1 MCRFIVGCLRL
12 WVPEWRDVQLLCE
25 LVLDE
30 GIEEFV
36 VEGLVPGLAGEHLS
50 EVSALLAHDRLE
62 ADHGGALGGHRHV
75 CGRGGEPDDV
85 RPVVGEHQLVP
96 RDAQLQ
102 LRVGESHPHQHV
114 PHPCPIVVVWD
125 GREELVEGLDC
136 NVFTLG
142 CKCADQQL
150 IELCLSTRV

>member
-12 WVPEWRDVQLLCE
+12 WVPEWRDVQILCE

-62 ADHGGALGGHRHV
+62 ADHGGALGAIAMCV
-75 CGRGGEPDDV
+75 DAAENPMTC
-85 RPVVGEHQLVP
+85 VP
-96 RDAQLQ
+96 WWVSISWFHAMRSSSS
-102 LRVGESHPHQHV
+102 G
-114 PHPCPIVVVWD
+114 
-125 GREELVEGLDC
+125 
-136 NVFTLG
+136 
-142 CKCADQQL
+142 
-150 IELCLSTRV
+150 